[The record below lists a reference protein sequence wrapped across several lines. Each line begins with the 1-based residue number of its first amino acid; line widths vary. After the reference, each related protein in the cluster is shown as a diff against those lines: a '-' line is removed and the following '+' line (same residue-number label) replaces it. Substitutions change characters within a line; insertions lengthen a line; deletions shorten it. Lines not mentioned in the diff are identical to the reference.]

1 MKKFFF
7 ILTLIFFG
15 STIGL
20 TQSSAEQ
27 QKKFDY
33 FFYQA
38 IEKRQQKKFDEAVEY
53 LLRCKDLQPQTATIY
68 YELSVVNSLC
78 GKEKEAFQ
86 FLQKAAQLDSQ
97 NVFYKER
104 LLPYYI
110 SSKQQDKAI
119 DVCLFLLEKKPQNE
133 RYFYMLIN
141 LFVETKQFSEA
152 LAQLDKLEKRNGVE
166 EYISLEKMKFF
177 SQLNQKKKV
186 EKEIKKLIATFP
198 SRTDYVTLLGNFYLD
213 EEKPKKAFA
222 IYSSLLEK
230 NPNDAFTMT
239 SLADYYE
246 KKNNFQKADSL
257 ILEVIAN
264 EYVDL
269 EVKMRIIEESILQ
282 LKSDQRKLN
291 LTENAFSVL
300 LSKHGENE
308 RTQLFYFSYLF
319 SRKQNEKALSVA
331 ESILKKNPL
340 YEDMWVY
347 RIDLSAEKGPQELL
361 EIVNE
366 ALQHYPKSSHF
377 HYIKAIQLSFLK
389 QGHEAIES
397 IYQAISYADPNNAEM
412 LAMFWGLA
420 GDLLSSVN
428 RNNEAELAYEKSL
441 SFNPNVL
448 GVLNNYAY
456 MLAKQKRDLK
466 KAERMSAKTI
476 EAEPSNAIYLDTY
489 AWIFFMKEDLRSA
502 RFYIER
508 AVAQDGGK
516 NSEIYLHYGDILSA
530 MGETDAALKAWKKA
544 AELGD
549 NSIEL
554 KSKIENGQK

>member
-1 MKKFFF
+1 MKKFSF
-7 ILTLIFFG
+7 ILALIFFG
-15 STIGL
+15 SAIGL
-20 TQSSAEQ
+20 AQSEVEL

-38 IEKRQQKKFDEAVEY
+38 IEKRHQKKFDEAVEY
-53 LLRCKDLQPQTATIY
+53 LLRCKDLQPQTATVY
-68 YELSVVNSLC
+68 YELSFVNSLC
-78 GKEKEAFQ
+78 GNEKEAFHL
-86 FLQKAAQLDSQ
+86 LQTAAQLDSQ
-97 NVFYKER
+97 NIFYKER

-119 DVCLFLLEKKPQNE
+119 DICLFLIEKKPRDE

-166 EYISLEKMKFF
+166 EYISFEKIKFF

-186 EKEIKKLIATFP
+186 EREIKKLIATFP

-213 EEKPKKAFA
+213 ESKPKKAFA
-222 IYSSLLEK
+222 IYSSLLKK

-246 KKNNFQKADSL
+246 QKNNFQKADSL

-264 EYVDL
+264 EHVDL
-269 EVKMRIIEESILQ
+269 DVKMRIIEESILS

-291 LTENAFSVL
+291 LTENAFSIL

-340 YEDMWVY
+340 YEDLWVY
-347 RIDLSAEKGPQELL
+347 RIELSAEKGSQELL
-361 EIVNE
+361 DIVNE
-366 ALQHYPKSSHF
+366 ALQHYPKSSRF
-377 HYIKAIQLSFLK
+377 YYVKAIQLSILK
-389 QGHEAIES
+389 QDDEAIES
-397 IYQAISYADPNNAEM
+397 IYQAISYADPNHAEM

-420 GDLLSSVN
+420 GDLLASVN
-428 RNNEAELAYEKSL
+428 RNDEAEEAYENSL
-441 SFNPNVL
+441 SFNPNGL
-448 GVLNNYAY
+448 GILNNYAY

-466 KAERMSAKTI
+466 KAERMSAKTV
-476 EAEPSNAIYLDTY
+476 EVEPSNAIYLDTY
-489 AWIFFMKEDLRSA
+489 AWIFFMKEDLPSA

-516 NSEIYLHYGDILSA
+516 NSEIFLHYGDILSA
-530 MGETDAALKAWKKA
+530 MGETDAALKAWRKA
-544 AELGD
+544 LELGD
-549 NSIEL
+549 DSIEL